1 MDRHR
6 GRRRRSAGHRRFRR
20 RPVPDVVAA
29 PRRARRGVRSRV
41 QNRRRYPRDR
51 ASHRRHCDRGGRQVT
66 RARGLIGQRALVIL
80 ALVAG
85 AFAGTLYYVGAQR
98 SPVVVAA
105 RDVDATHPLVADDLA
120 IVSMPADAVP
130 AGALADGNV
139 AIGKLPKAP
148 LWRGQ
153 ILLDAALSEDAASF
167 HTGLALPLGMRA
179 VALPVSSA
187 AQAMGGAIVPGARV
201 DVLAVPVAGG
211 APRGAATRRP
221 FPGALG

>member
-66 RARGLIGQRALVIL
+66 RARGLIGQRALVL
-80 ALVAG
+80 VPLVAG
-85 AFAGTLYYVGAQR
+85 ALAGTLYYVGAQR

-105 RDVDATHPLVADDLA
+105 RDLDATRPLVADDLA
-120 IVSMPADAVP
+120 IVSIPTDAVP
-130 AGALADGNV
+130 AGAVIDAKLAV
-139 AIGKLPKAP
+139 GKLPRAP

-153 ILLDAALSEDAASF
+153 VILDPALSDQSAAF
-167 HTGLALPLGMRA
+167 HTGLALPAGMWAWA
-179 VALPVSSA
+179 VPPFR
-187 AQAMGGAIVPGARV
+187 GGA
-201 DVLAVPVAGG
+201 AG
-211 APRGAATRRP
+211 RRP
-221 FPGALG
+221 HPPRRARRGVARPRPR

>member
-1 MDRHR
+1 MI
-6 GRRRRSAGHRRFRR
+6 GR
-20 RPVPDVVAA
+20 
-29 PRRARRGVRSRV
+29 
-41 QNRRRYPRDR
+41 
-51 ASHRRHCDRGGRQVT
+51 
-66 RARGLIGQRALVIL
+66 RALVVL

-105 RDVDATHPLVADDLA
+105 RDLDATHPLVADDLA
-120 IVSMPADAVP
+120 IVSIPADAVP
-130 AGALADGNV
+130 AGALADGNA

-167 HTGLALPLGMRA
+167 HTGLALPSGMRA

-201 DVLAVPVAGG
+201 DVLAVPVAGRAPGGRTTELLLQG
-211 APRGAATRRP
+211 AMVLDVRSETGTPYGTAVSKTGVSLGERIGSVVVAIDPLDEVRFADRIATSMFVLTLAGSR
-221 FPGALG
+221 